1 MTDKRQLVAP
11 RVLKR
16 IAFTALL
23 GCCALLCGALPGS
36 ARATAAPRAVQWHD
50 CGPELPPTLQCGEL
64 SVPLDYARPGGAKI
78 VLGFARLPAQDRARR
93 VGSLIVNPGGPG
105 GAGSQVVALEAAGRH
120 VWHPALHRRFDLIGM
135 DPRGIGTSTPVQ
147 CDPAAYNQ
155 PVSLFPRTPA
165 EFQRLS
171 TYVRGIGESC
181 LRLTGPLLGH
191 VDTLSVARDMEAL
204 RRALGDGKLN
214 FLGLSYGAEI
224 GTLYA
229 ERYPK
234 RIRTMALDGILDH
247 SISTRTVFADAAAAY
262 EDTFDRFA
270 AWCRRARSCALHGR
284 NVSALFDRLVRRADR
299 QPIPAPVCATE
310 PCRPTVTGAEIR
322 LNAFAPL
329 STKKSLPAIGSPGW
343 KGVAAALA
351 QADRGDASAFASHLA
366 TAPMDDPFPGLA
378 VNCVD
383 YRPAIRT
390 YRDFAAL
397 RRLARTVAP
406 HTQGANEAWR
416 GVLGCMRWPVRVAN
430 PPHRL
435 RIRGAPPILLVS
447 ARHDPMTPYVWARRV
462 LRQVPRAVLLT
473 RNGDG
478 HTSSFL
484 GPRSRTNQ
492 AIARYLITGRTP
504 RPNAI
509 YPD

>member
-1 MTDKRQLVAP
+1 MSEDRGQLAAP
-11 RVLKR
+11 LVIRR
-16 IAFTALL
+16 IAVTAVL
-23 GCCALLCGALPGS
+23 GCALLVGALSGS
-36 ARATAAPRAVQWHD
+36 ARASAAPRAIQWQA
-50 CGPELPPTLQCGEL
+50 CGPELPPALQCGQL

-78 VLGFARLPAQDRARR
+78 TVGVARLPAQDPARR

-105 GAGSQVVALEAAGRH
+105 GAGSQVVALEAAGRRL
-120 VWHPALHRRFDLIGM
+120 WHPSLHRRFDLIGM
-135 DPRGIGTSTPVQ
+135 DPRGIGSSTQIQ

-155 PVSLFPRTPA
+155 PVSLFPRSPA
-165 EFQRLS
+165 EFRAVS
-171 TYVRGIGESC
+171 AYVRGIGESC

-234 RIRTMALDGILDH
+234 RIRAMALDGILDH
-247 SISTRTVFADAAAAY
+247 SRSTRTIFEDAAAAY
-262 EDTFDRFA
+262 EDTFNRFA
-270 AWCRRARSCALHGR
+270 AWCERARSCALHGR
-284 NVSALFDRLVRRADR
+284 NVAVRFDRLVRRADR
-299 QPIPAPVCATE
+299 QPIPAPACAME

-329 STKKSLPAIGSPGW
+329 STKQPLPAIGAPGW

-351 QADRGDASAFASHLA
+351 QAERGDASPFASDLA
-366 TAPMDDPFPGLA
+366 TAPQDDPFPGLA

-397 RRLARTVAP
+397 RRRARTVAP

-416 GVLGCMRWPVRVAN
+416 GVLGCMNWPVPVAN

-447 ARHDPMTPYVWARRV
+447 ARHDPMTPYVWARSV
-462 LRQVPRAVLLT
+462 ERQVPRAVLLT
-473 RNGDG
+473 RRGDG
-478 HTSSFL
+478 HTSSFR
-484 GPRSRTNQ
+484 GPRSRTND
-492 AIARYLITGRTP
+492 AIARYLVTRRTP
-504 RPNAI
+504 RPNAVL
-509 YPD
+509 PG